1 MIASIVLVGSIGIQG
16 GWGPPPLLGQIPVDT
31 GRLTQ
36 PGQAVVIR
44 GGWLFDGVSEFR
56 VPNEGILVRGGKFI
70 EGRGGLD
77 AYDLQGARVVNLA
90 DDETIIPGMFDL
102 HAHFRMSLA
111 GSGSVDELTYVP
123 VLHLAHGVTS
133 TYPAGATGPA
143 ERLMQARWRIDRGE
157 QLGPRIFSSGPYFGN
172 ARNECP
178 GALTYSHDCEL
189 WPNDITEQEIRR
201 RVQAWT
207 AEGMKSVKIK
217 QSSPEELSVIVD
229 EAHRLGLSTTG
240 HIYSYDNR
248 SDDVGYRDAI
258 LRGIDRIEHTL
269 VPPTILFAGLAEPGT
284 PAFNERVQ
292 LYLDHNVY
300 YDSTSLLFGR
310 ATLLDEGVDLS
321 WFDREKYY
329 TPYVQRL
336 RAQQEPGA
344 GGGGEAEAYA
354 RIFAYQRRAVK
365 AFYEMGGG
373 RLMVTGTDTGLRGAE
388 LPGELLTLQE
398 IGIPPVA
405 VLKAATIN
413 GARALWVGDQLGSIE
428 NGRLAD
434 LYVLRGDPTAD
445 VRATRHGRY
454 VMKAGELYDVE
465 VLRSAVAGRI
475 GPESAEEVDRW
486 QRN

>member
-1 MIASIVLVGSIGIQG
+1 M
-16 GWGPPPLLGQIPVDT
+16 
-31 GRLTQ
+31 
-36 PGQAVVIR
+36 
-44 GGWLFDGVSEFR
+44 
-56 VPNEGILVRGGKFI
+56 
-70 EGRGGLD
+70 
-77 AYDLQGARVVNLA
+77 
-90 DDETIIPGMFDL
+90 
-102 HAHFRMSLA
+102 
-111 GSGSVDELTYVP
+111 
-123 VLHLAHGVTS
+123 
-133 TYPAGATGPA
+133 
-143 ERLMQARWRIDRGE
+143 
-157 QLGPRIFSSGPYFGN
+157 
-172 ARNECP
+172 
-178 GALTYSHDCEL
+178 
-189 WPNDITEQEIRR
+189 
-201 RVQAWT
+201 
-207 AEGMKSVKIK
+207 
-217 QSSPEELSVIVD
+217 
-229 EAHRLGLSTTG
+229 
-240 HIYSYDNR
+240 
-248 SDDVGYRDAI
+248 
-258 LRGIDRIEHTL
+258 
-269 VPPTILFAGLAEPGT
+269 
-284 PAFNERVQ
+284 
-292 LYLDHNVY
+292 
-300 YDSTSLLFGR
+300 LFGR